1 MGPVAQ
7 GIGLALGAMGMFF
20 SGWLAGR
27 SRERLA
33 RIDQHL
39 RRSTIKWQQLPS
51 GWSRDFGS
59 LTIYA
64 MTMDQ
69 EAYWWVARNGRTI
82 IEGPAGT
89 LEAAKQEAEREA
101 RDLSP

>member
-7 GIGLALGAMGMFF
+7 GVGFAFGLVGLFF
-20 SGWLAGR
+20 SGWMAGR
-27 SRERLA
+27 ASVK
-33 RIDQHL
+33 RIDL
-39 RRSTIKWQQLPS
+39 RRPSPAWQQLPS
-51 GWSRDFGS
+51 GWSRNYGS

-64 MTMDQ
+64 MTMDH
-69 EAYWWVARNGRTI
+69 EAYWWVARNGKTI

-89 LEAAKQEAEREA
+89 LSAAKLEAEREA